1 VLPDQGLYEER
12 YRLTGAVAASVAFS
26 LVTLGL
32 AVHGVHDPV
41 WLALSV
47 LAFVTVTLPI
57 VTAAV
62 TRKVAFRVD
71 PLGVTLGGDPMSWTR
86 FGNGSVFIPWTDVE
100 KIVIYPAGTDRQC
113 VGIQRHASAPPL
125 PQGNR
130 PARRC
135 PVPGVAEGATRQTVA
150 WRLDRERLN
159 ALVAAVAPAIPVI
172 DTVGAPVEGAGTA
185 AVEGAGTAAIGG
197 SGTAA
202 IGGADTAPVEA
213 AGAAIEGAGEP
224 AGRGG

>member
-12 YRLTGAVAASVAFS
+12 YRLTGAVAASLAFS

-32 AVHGVHDPV
+32 AVHGVHDPA

-47 LAFVTVTLPI
+47 LAFVTLTLPI
-57 VTAAV
+57 ATAAV
-62 TRKVAFRVD
+62 TRRVAFRVD
-71 PLGVTLGGDPMSWTR
+71 PLGVTLGGDPMMWTR
-86 FGNGSVFIPWTDVE
+86 LGNGAVFIPWTDVE
-100 KIVIYPAGTDRQC
+100 KIVIYPAGTGRQC
-113 VGIQRHASAPPL
+113 VGIQRQASAPPL

-150 WRLDRERLN
+150 WRLDRERLT

-172 DTVGAPVEGAGTA
+172 ATDSAS
-185 AVEGAGTAAIGG
+185 IGG
-197 SGTAA
+197 SGAA
-202 IGGADTAPVEA
+202 PIGGSGAVAVE
-213 AGAAIEGAGEP
+213 GSGAGEP
-224 AGRGG
+224 AGRGR

>member
-12 YRLTGAVAASVAFS
+12 YRLTGAVAAS
-26 LVTLGL
+26 L
-32 AVHGVHDPV
+32 AVSLAMLGIAFHGAHDAL

-47 LAFVTVTLPI
+47 LAFVTVTMPI

-62 TRKVAFRVD
+62 TRRVAFRVD
-71 PLGVTLGGDPMSWTR
+71 PLGVTLGGDPMGWTR

-100 KIVIYPAGTDRQC
+100 KIVIYPAGTGRQC

-150 WRLDRERLN
+150 WRLDRERLT
-159 ALVAAVAPAIPVI
+159 ALVAAVAPGIPVI
-172 DTVGAPVEGAGTA
+172 HT
-185 AVEGAGTAAIGG
+185 
-197 SGTAA
+197 
-202 IGGADTAPVEA
+202 EA
-213 AGAAIEGAGEP
+213 AAIEGSGADEP
-224 AGRGG
+224 TGRSG

>member
-1 VLPDQGLYEER
+1 MLPDQGLYEER
-12 YRLTGAVAASVAFS
+12 YRLTGAVAASLAFS

-32 AVHGVHDPV
+32 SVHGVHDPA

-57 VTAAV
+57 MTAAV
-62 TRKVAFRVD
+62 TRRVAFRVD
-71 PLGVTLGGDPMSWTR
+71 PLGVTLGGDPMRWTR
-86 FGNGSVFIPWTDVE
+86 LGNGSVFIPWTDVE
-100 KIVIYPAGTDRQC
+100 KIVIYPAGTGRPC

-135 PVPGVAEGATRQTVA
+135 PVPGMAEGATRQTVA
-150 WRLDRERLN
+150 WRLDRERLT

-172 DTVGAPVEGAGTA
+172 DTEGAPIGGS
-185 AVEGAGTAAIGG
+185 GTAAIGG

-202 IGGADTAPVEA
+202 TEAPGATATE
-213 AGAAIEGAGEP
+213 GSGAGEP